1 MTRAAPLNQYQL
13 SDEKHNIK
21 EERTIYTMTNRQLHP
36 AEASVR
42 EQVEVIEASDESL
55 SPSEPWSVLTL
66 AARPYLTLFERLP
79 ADTEVTLL
87 AWHPEFTSEDIRC
100 CTATGHTETEAAQR
114 QRLEEARYSLIL
126 ALLQVDLS
134 VPEPVRDT
142 TPYVFTETVPLSKD

>member
-1 MTRAAPLNQYQL
+1 
-13 SDEKHNIK
+13 
-21 EERTIYTMTNRQLHP
+21 MTNRQLHP

-66 AARPYLTLFERLP
+66 AAHLAARPYLTLFERLP
-79 ADTEVTLL
+79 AATEVTLL

-114 QRLEEARYSLIL
+114 LEEVRYSLIL